1 LHPIS
6 HSCPSCTRHING
18 EGICTIE
25 DLVNKPKSNEN
36 NQDLVE
42 VLKSLGARCRACAPV
57 NPLECVT
64 RCSLWKVKNELRQLR
79 DRMDDPNYI
88 KELLNVLKNS
98 TRLQILKTIVRGR
111 HTVINLQEELR
122 KAGYSHSRETI
133 SAEYLQPLMQVGL
146 AAEVQEQYYAT
157 TFGGKL
163 TEVLE
168 DFSDF
173 VDFLPAHSECYEETI
188 LDAMLSGPKTF
199 DDLAAFVS
207 PKIGSRILK
216 RLKTTGLIETPEER
230 DYVFFFRSKRD
241 PGKEVFS
248 ETERKVYKGIAADG
262 ISAGKLAE
270 KSDISLRRTYKYLR
284 KLRGKK
290 LVFTRKNPKLY
301 SLTDKGKRL
310 AELIRGLQG
319 VVEDVWQ
326 SSWHVVTTEKS

>member
-1 LHPIS
+1 LN
-6 HSCPSCTRHING
+6 R
-18 EGICTIE
+18 
-25 DLVNKPKSNEN
+25 PKSSEK

-42 VLKSLGARCRACAPV
+42 LLKSLGARCRVCAPV

-79 DRMDDPNYI
+79 DRMDDPNYV
-88 KELLNVLKNS
+88 KELLNVLKNG
-98 TRLQILKTIVRGR
+98 TRLQILKTIAKGR
-111 HTVINLQEELR
+111 HTVVHLQEELR
-122 KAGYSHSRETI
+122 KAGYAHSRETI
-133 SAEYLQPLMQVGL
+133 SEEYLQPLMQVGL
-146 AAEVQEQYYAT
+146 AAEAQEQYYAT

-173 VDFLPAHSECYEETI
+173 VDVLPAHSECYEETL

-216 RLKTTGLIETPEER
+216 RLKTTDLIETPEER
-230 DYVFFFRSKRD
+230 DYVFFYRSKRN
-241 PGKEVFS
+241 PEKEVFS
-248 ETERKVYKGIAADG
+248 ETERKVYDGITEDG

-270 KSDISLRRTYKYLR
+270 KSGISLRRTYKYLR
-284 KLRGKK
+284 RLRGKK

-301 SLTDKGKRL
+301 SLTEKGKKL

>member
-1 LHPIS
+1 M
-6 HSCPSCTRHING
+6 
-18 EGICTIE
+18 IE
-25 DLVNKPKSNEN
+25 NPLNKPKDYEN
-36 NQDLVE
+36 GQDLVE
-42 VLKSLGARCRACAPV
+42 LLKSLDKRCRVCAPV

-98 TRLQILKTIVRGR
+98 TRIQILKTIVKGR
-111 HTVINLQEELR
+111 HSVIRLQEELR
-122 KAGYSHSRETI
+122 KAGYSHSRDTI
-133 SAEYLQPLMQVGL
+133 SQEYLLPLMQVGL
-146 AAEVQEQYYAT
+146 AAEAQEQYYAT

-168 DFSDF
+168 DFQDF
-173 VDFLPAHSECYEETI
+173 ADVLPAHSECYEETL

-199 DDLAAFVS
+199 EDLATFVS

-216 RLKTTGLIETPEER
+216 RLKTTGLIVTPEER

-241 PGKEVFS
+241 PEKETFA
-248 ETERKVYKGIAADG
+248 EAEKKVYMGIPDDG
-262 ISAGKLAE
+262 ISAGHLAE
-270 KSDISLRRTYKYLR
+270 KSGISLRRTYKYLR

-301 SLTDKGKRL
+301 SLTEKGKKL
-310 AELIRGLQG
+310 GQAIRGLQG

>member
-1 LHPIS
+1 M
-6 HSCPSCTRHING
+6 
-18 EGICTIE
+18 IE
-25 DLVNKPKSNEN
+25 EQFNKPKNYEN

-42 VLKSLGARCRACAPV
+42 VLKNLGARCRACAPV

-64 RCSLWKVKNELRQLR
+64 RCNLWKVKNELRQLR
-79 DRMDDPNYI
+79 DRMDDPNYV

-98 TRLQILKTIVRGR
+98 TRIQILKTIVKGR
-111 HTVINLQEELR
+111 HSVDRLQEELR
-122 KAGYSHSRETI
+122 KAGYSHSRDTI
-133 SAEYLQPLMQVGL
+133 SQEYLLPLMHVGL
-146 AAEVQEQYYAT
+146 AAEAQEQYYAT

-173 VDFLPAHSECYEETI
+173 VEYLPAHSECYEETL

-199 DDLAAFVS
+199 EGLATFVS

-216 RLKTTGLIETPEER
+216 RLKSTGLIETPEER
-230 DYVFFFRSKRD
+230 DYVFFFRSKRNPD
-241 PGKEVFS
+241 KEVFV
-248 ETERKVYKGIAADG
+248 ETEQKVYIGIADDG
-262 ISAGKLAE
+262 ISAGRLAE
-270 KSDISLRRTYKYLR
+270 KSGISLRRTYKYLR

-301 SLTDKGKRL
+301 SLTEKGKKL

>member
-1 LHPIS
+1 
-6 HSCPSCTRHING
+6 
-18 EGICTIE
+18 
-25 DLVNKPKSNEN
+25 
-36 NQDLVE
+36 
-42 VLKSLGARCRACAPV
+42 V

-64 RCSLWKVKNELRQLR
+64 RCNLWKVKNELRQLR
-79 DRMDDPNYI
+79 DRMDDPNYV

-98 TRLQILKTIVRGR
+98 TRLQILRTITRGR
-111 HTVINLQEELR
+111 HSVDRLQEELR
-122 KAGYSHSRETI
+122 KAGYSHSRDTI
-133 SAEYLQPLMQVGL
+133 SQEYLLPLMHVGL
-146 AAEVQEQYYAT
+146 AAEAQEQYYAT

-173 VDFLPAHSECYEETI
+173 VEYLPAHSECYEETL

-199 DDLAAFVS
+199 EELATFVS

-216 RLKTTGLIETPEER
+216 RLKSTRLIETPEER

-241 PGKEVFS
+241 PDKEVFA
-248 ETERKVYKGIAADG
+248 ETEQKVYIGIADDG
-262 ISAGKLAE
+262 ISAGRLAE
-270 KSDISLRRTYKYLR
+270 KSGISLRRTYKYLR

-301 SLTDKGKRL
+301 SLTEKGKKL